1 MEHWLVMDITSI
13 RIPLGFLAVFG
24 FLIGLMR
31 S

>member
-1 MEHWLVMDITSI
+1 MEHWLVMDITSTGI
-13 RIPLGFLAVFG
+13 LLGFLAVFG